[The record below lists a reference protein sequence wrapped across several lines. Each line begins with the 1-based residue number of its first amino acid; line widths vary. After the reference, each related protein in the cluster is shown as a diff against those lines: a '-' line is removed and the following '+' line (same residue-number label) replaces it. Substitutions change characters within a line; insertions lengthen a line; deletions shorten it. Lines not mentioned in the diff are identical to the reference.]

1 MVSYDVVSLFT
12 NVPIDITLCW
22 LEEYI
27 EGLGSEIFSVSFENI
42 KKLIKLCM
50 EHSFFQFGSNFYR
63 QKFGLSM
70 GSPLSP
76 ILSNLFMELF
86 ELKFVLSDVS
96 LRDIGWWRY
105 VDDIFAILPVTL
117 DPHLLLEKLNSKIPS
132 IKFTLEKMKNNKI
145 SFLDILIDVNN
156 VYCGPVFSVFRKP
169 TSSNSYI
176 HWYSSHSFHTKMG
189 IVTSQY
195 IRALKICSPSSL
207 RDELNFI
214 RKTFISLFYP
224 DSVINK
230 AFYKA
235 KKKIYGVGTNVK
247 KKKPFNERIII
258 PFHVDPII
266 KRLFSNTVSF
276 VQSVPNTLKR
286 KFTSKSRLSDGNENT
301 GVYRIGCKNCDAGYF
316 GETNDFK
323 RRIYQH
329 DYSLRC
335 GDRNSAL
342 HQHREEKN
350 HTIDMSS
357 ARLLFSCQNNENRKF
372 LESFIIKNSNNF
384 NRSSGEVKIDDIL
397 NNLIKDE
404 KFYKN
409 ILKTFSC

>member
-1 MVSYDVVSLFT
+1 M
-12 NVPIDITLCW
+12 
-22 LEEYI
+22 
-27 EGLGSEIFSVSFENI
+27 
-42 KKLIKLCM
+42 
-50 EHSFFQFGSNFYR
+50 
-63 QKFGLSM
+63 
-70 GSPLSP
+70 
-76 ILSNLFMELF
+76 
-86 ELKFVLSDVS
+86 
-96 LRDIGWWRY
+96 
-105 VDDIFAILPVTL
+105 
-117 DPHLLLEKLNSKIPS
+117 
-132 IKFTLEKMKNNKI
+132 
-145 SFLDILIDVNN
+145 
-156 VYCGPVFSVFRKP
+156 
-169 TSSNSYI
+169 
-176 HWYSSHSFHTKMG
+176 
-189 IVTSQY
+189 
-195 IRALKICSPSSL
+195 
-207 RDELNFI
+207 
-214 RKTFISLFYP
+214 
-224 DSVINK
+224 
-230 AFYKA
+230 
-235 KKKIYGVGTNVK
+235 
-247 KKKPFNERIII
+247 
-258 PFHVDPII
+258 
-266 KRLFSNTVSF
+266 
-276 VQSVPNTLKR
+276 QSVPNTLKR

-335 GDRNSAL
+335 GDRNPAL